1 MVKYIHECL
10 MGIMWSKKGAK
21 CYATRNGR
29 SDIKMVALCRG
40 RLDCISDFSS
50 PFEAKK

>member
-1 MVKYIHECL
+1 MLI
-10 MGIMWSKKGAK
+10 KKGAK
-21 CYATRNGR
+21 SYATGNRR